1 MGRRQ
6 LLTIKHLLSICFQ
19 NDDYVLKYEKDL
31 IRSVN
36 SGRSG
41 LHRVGVIENNID
53 GLELDSKIILSET
66 EDKLEEEFLAI
77 VSVLPAQTLAFY
89 KSLNLGLKPDS
100 PSESGVISRV
110 VHGVITYKYD
120 KNNSVTS

>member
-1 MGRRQ
+1 M
-6 LLTIKHLLSICFQ
+6 
-19 NDDYVLKYEKDL
+19 
-31 IRSVN
+31 
-36 SGRSG
+36 
-41 LHRVGVIENNID
+41 
-53 GLELDSKIILSET
+53 ELDSKIILSDT

-110 VHGVITYKYD
+110 VQGVITYKYD